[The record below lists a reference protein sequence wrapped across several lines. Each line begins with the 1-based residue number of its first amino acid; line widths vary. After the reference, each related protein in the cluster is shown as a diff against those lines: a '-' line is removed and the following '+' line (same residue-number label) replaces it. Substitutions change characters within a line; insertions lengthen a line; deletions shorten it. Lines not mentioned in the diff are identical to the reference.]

1 MRNRLLA
8 FCAVQAVMAWTVA
21 AQDAQSVLQAAATA
35 MGATNLKSIQY
46 SGTGWKGALG
56 QSFSPDLDWPRSE
69 ITSYTRTIDF
79 DAKSSREEMVR
90 IQGNN
95 PARGGGG
102 TPIEGERR
110 EVFLV
115 SGNYAWNI
123 VGDNVVP
130 APAAA
135 EIRQLEIWLTP
146 HGFLKA
152 AMAGNPTAISRYE
165 YVGGRYEYAGG
176 ERVTVVSFTAL
187 GKYRVNGT
195 INSENLVVRVQTWV
209 PNPVVGD
216 MYYENVYTNYQDFGG
231 LKIPGNFH
239 QHQDIDDNERKPNV
253 SGGDHAFGL
262 NVTNAQANV
271 SVAPL
276 EVPAAVREA
285 TIPLVRVE
293 SQKLAD
299 GVWYLGGGSH
309 NSVAVEFRDH
319 SVVVE
324 APLNEER
331 SLAVIDEVARLIP
344 NKPIRFLVSTHH
356 HWDHIGGM
364 RAYVHHGATVIMHE
378 WNRPYY
384 EELVIARRWI
394 LQPDRLS
401 LYPPEEVAEG
411 YTFETFREKYILTDG
426 TRDLEIHHVQG
437 LNHSTGMLMAYL
449 PQEKI
454 VVEADL
460 YSPPSGAQ
468 ATPATPNASNRTFWQ
483 NVRRLNLDIATIV
496 PIHGPAVPMSD
507 FMNLMGEAQ

>member
-1 MRNRLLA
+1 MRNSLLV
-8 FCAVQAVMAWTVA
+8 FCAVQVLMVWTAA

-46 SGTGWKGALG
+46 SGTGWRGALG

-123 VGDNVVP
+123 VGGNVVP

-135 EIRQLEIWLTP
+135 EVRQLEIWLTP
-146 HGFLKA
+146 HGFLKG
-152 AMAGNPTAISRYE
+152 AMAGNPTAISRNE
-165 YVGGRYEYAGG
+165 YG

-195 INSENLVVRVQTWV
+195 INGEGLVLRVQTWV

-216 MYYENVYTNYQDFGG
+216 MYYENVYTNYKDFGG
-231 LKIPGNFH
+231 LKLPATFH
-239 QHQDIDDNERKPNV
+239 QHQDRDDNERKPNV
-253 SGGDHAFGL
+253 SGGDHSFGL
-262 NVTNAQANV
+262 NVASVQANV
-271 SVAPL
+271 TVAAL
-276 EVPAAVREA
+276 DVPAAVREA
-285 TIPLVRVE
+285 TVPPIRVE

-309 NSVAVEFRDH
+309 NSVAVEFSDY

-324 APLNEER
+324 APLNEQR
-331 SLAVIDEVARLIP
+331 SLAVIEEVEKLIP
-344 NKPIRFLVSTHH
+344 NKPIRFLVNTHH
-356 HWDHIGGM
+356 HWDHVGGM

-378 WNRPYY
+378 WNRAYY
-384 EELVIARRWI
+384 EELVTEKQWI

-401 LYPPEEVAEG
+401 LYPPEEIAEG
-411 YTFETFREKYILTDG
+411 YTFETFREKYVLSDG
-426 TRDLEIHHVQG
+426 TRNLEIHHVQG
-437 LNHSTGMLMAYL
+437 VNHSTGMLMAYL

-483 NVRRLNLDIATIV
+483 NIRRLNLDIATIV

-507 FMNLMGEAQ
+507 FMSFMGEAQ

>member
-1 MRNRLLA
+1 MRNRLLV
-8 FCAVQAVMAWTVA
+8 FCAVQVLMVWTAA

-56 QSFSPDLDWPRSE
+56 QNFSPDLDWPRSE

-123 VGDNVVP
+123 VGGNVVP

-135 EIRQLEIWLTP
+135 EVRQLEIWLTP
-146 HGFLKA
+146 HGFLKG
-152 AMAGNPTAISRYE
+152 AMAGNPTAISRNE
-165 YVGGRYEYAGG
+165 YG

-195 INSENLVVRVQTWV
+195 INGEGLVLRVQTWV

-216 MYYENVYTNYQDFGG
+216 MYYENVYTNYKDFGG
-231 LKIPGNFH
+231 LKLPATFH
-239 QHQDIDDNERKPNV
+239 QHQDRDDNERKPNV
-253 SGGDHAFGL
+253 SGGDHSFGL
-262 NVTNAQANV
+262 NVANV
-271 SVAPL
+271 EANVTVATL
-276 EVPAAVREA
+276 DVPAAVREA
-285 TIPLVRVE
+285 TVAPVRVE
-293 SQKLAD
+293 SQQLAD

-309 NSVAVEFRDH
+309 NSVAVEFSDY

-324 APLNEER
+324 APLNEQR
-331 SLAVIDEVARLIP
+331 SLAVIEEVEKLIP
-344 NKPIRFLVSTHH
+344 NKPIRFLVNTHH
-356 HWDHIGGM
+356 HWDHVGGM
-364 RAYVHHGATVIMHE
+364 RAYVHHGVTVIMHE
-378 WNRPYY
+378 WNRAYY
-384 EELVIARRWI
+384 EELVTEKQWI

-401 LYPPEEVAEG
+401 LYPPEEIAEG
-411 YTFETFREKYILTDG
+411 YTFETFREKYVLSDG
-426 TRDLEIHHVQG
+426 TRNLEIHHVQG
-437 LNHSTGMLMAYL
+437 VNHSTGMLMAYL

-483 NVRRLNLDIATIV
+483 NIRRLNLDIATIV

-507 FMNLMGEAQ
+507 FMSFMGEAQ